1 MRLAIWLLVELRPA
15 ATRNCQHAH
24 ISAGASPTTNIHAA
38 AAVLIMIALA
48 IY

>member
-38 AAVLIMIALA
+38 AVLIMIALA